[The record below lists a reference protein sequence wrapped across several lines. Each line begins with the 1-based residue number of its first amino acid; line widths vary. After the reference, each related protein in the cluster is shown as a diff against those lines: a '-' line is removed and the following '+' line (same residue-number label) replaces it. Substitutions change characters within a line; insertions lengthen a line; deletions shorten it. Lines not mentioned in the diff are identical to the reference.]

1 MENNLAKSAY
11 LVSVSIVNGGLLG
24 ERRDNAASELVEN
37 TFDVAHRRAK
47 ASKYLID
54 RKHKQVKAVIAAS
67 QRVRETVYKYTNP
80 WGDDKS
86 RLLVVDLK
94 EIFDRKLDRDVQ
106 LLHEAWD
113 DYVKVYP
120 QLVADSERDLGQLFE
135 RSQYPHVDQI
145 RDKFSVKA
153 YTWPLPQSHH
163 FIAKIA
169 DNAALAAK
177 EAIEQQIE
185 ERLLEASAD
194 MVRRATDV
202 VTTFVDRLE
211 GFKKKDETSGAKSFR
226 DSLVENIQETACLIE
241 AMNITSNPQ
250 IVKVVKQLQRLGKFS
265 AWQLRNGERYRIDA
279 ISEGQQILTN
289 LAMLDLRDKEVA
301 DMVSEAGEYMD

>member
-47 ASKYLID
+47 ASKYLIN
-54 RKHKQVKAVIAAS
+54 RKEPKVRAVIAAS

-86 RLLVVDLK
+86 RLLVVELK
-94 EIFDRKLDRDVQ
+94 EIFDRRLDHDIR
-106 LLHEAWD
+106 LLNEAWD

-120 QLVADSERDLGQLFE
+120 QLVADSEVDLGQLFE

-145 RDKFSVKA
+145 RAKFNVKLSV
-153 YTWPLPQSHH
+153 WPLPQSNH
-163 FIAKIA
+163 FVAKIA

-202 VTTFVDRLE
+202 VTVFVDRLE
-211 GFKKKDETSGAKSFR
+211 GFKKRDETSGAKSFR
-226 DSLVENIQETACLIE
+226 DSLVENIQETASLIE
-241 AMNITSNPQ
+241 AMNITANPQ
-250 IVKVVKQLQRLGKFS
+250 IEKVVKQLQRLGKFS
-265 AWQLRNGERYRIDA
+265 AWGLRNREHTRTSA
-279 ISEGQQILTN
+279 ITAGQQILIN

-301 DMVSEAGEYMD
+301 DMVADAGEYM